1 MKPFD
6 KILADEHEIIYLAL
20 SSIEKG
26 NELLLTYFNQH
37 CYNLWAEDEKYRY
50 HINTK
55 FQYYLD
61 GIGIWFALKFF
72 INKKIKKFNAS
83 ELNEKLFTVFTE
95 RQVPLVLIG
104 GNFNETMI
112 KNKPLNV
119 VSYINGYEDAIS
131 IENVVQQ
138 ISNSNS
144 KLIILGLGVPLQEKL
159 AVEIAFRI
167 PNLQI
172 ICIGNFLEYY
182 FGTKSRAPKLLR
194 NSGLE
199 WLFRLFTEPKRL
211 WKRYLLG
218 IPIFIFRVCK
228 EYFLIKSGKKR
239 YEKHY

>member
-6 KILADEHEIIYLAL
+6 KILVAEMEIIDLAL

-37 CYNLWAEDEKYRY
+37 CYNIWTEDEKYSH

-83 ELNEKLFTVFTE
+83 ELNEKLFTFFSE
-95 RQVPLVLIG
+95 RRLPIILIG
-104 GNFNETMI
+104 GNFGETTI

-131 IENVVQQ
+131 IENVVRQ

-159 AVEIAFRI
+159 AIEISSKI
-167 PNLQI
+167 PELQI
-172 ICIGNFLEYY
+172 ICVGNFLEFY
-182 FGTKSRAPKLLR
+182 FGTKHRAPEFLH
-194 NSGLE
+194 NSGFE

-211 WKRYLLG
+211 WNRYLLG

-228 EYFLIKSGKKR
+228 EYFLLKSGKKS